1 MPYQWRSLHKNARLA
16 EETLREIY
24 EKLEYISTKLSL
36 PNTIYKERTVQSAS
50 LQSVKKDIDYLQ
62 SMNYCRTYHNS
73 VLNAVFGT
81 DHISHNS
88 GDHSTHNSG
97 HQSAI
102 YSGQCDTY
110 YGGHDYALHS
120 YRLYSIWC
128 SSMNSNVYGTERSPR
143 NHGQYFHD
151 SFY

>member
-73 VLNAVFGT
+73 VLSTVFGT
-81 DHISHNS
+81 DHISRKA
-88 GDHSTHNSG
+88 GDHGTHNSG
-97 HQSAI
+97 YQLAI
-102 YSGQCDTY
+102 FSNQCDTY
-110 YGGHDYALHS
+110 CSENNATLFS
-120 YRLYSIWC
+120 YKLYSIWC
-128 SSMNSNVYGTERSPR
+128 SYVNSSVYGNRDIPYNRSQAFSQT
-143 NHGQYFHD
+143 NY
-151 SFY
+151 

>member
-88 GDHSTHNSG
+88 GDYSTHNSG

-102 YSGQCDTY
+102 YFGQCDTY
-110 YGGHDYALHS
+110 YGGHDNA
-120 YRLYSIWC
+120 LYSGRWYYTMC
-128 SSMNSNVYGTERSPR
+128 SSVNSYVYNIAHVPYKRGICFTVSD
-143 NHGQYFHD
+143 Y
-151 SFY
+151 

>member
-36 PNTIYKERTVQSAS
+36 PHTIYKERTVQSAS

-88 GDHSTHNSG
+88 GDYSTHNSG

-102 YSGQCDTY
+102 YSGQCDAY
-110 YGGHDYALHS
+110 YGGHDYAL
-120 YRLYSIWC
+120 YSGRWYYTMC
-128 SSMNSNVYGTERSPR
+128 SSVNSSVHSDRHGSHFTGRHRSFSL
-143 NHGQYFHD
+143 Y
-151 SFY
+151 

>member
-50 LQSVKKDIDYLQ
+50 LQSVKKDIDYLK

-73 VLNAVFGT
+73 VLNTVFGT
-81 DHISHNS
+81 DRISHNA

-102 YSGQCDTY
+102 YSSQYDSY
-110 YGGHDYALHS
+110 LSGHNHTLYS
-120 YRLYSIWC
+120 YRLLGVFYSVNGWVHNNYHY
-128 SSMNSNVYGTERSPR
+128 SRKNYQDLTFT
-143 NHGQYFHD
+143 Y
-151 SFY
+151 Y